1 MTIPL
6 PYPPSASPEDQER
19 AEQAFGTYR
28 RELPQLLAQG
38 HAGRFAL
45 LHGGQVVSIWDT
57 QSDAIQAGRLLF
69 GMEPIAVHK
78 INPLDVQRFALLDIQ
93 TSQGTEAACP
103 S

>member
-6 PYPPSASPEDQER
+6 ACPPAACPEDQER
-19 AEQAFGTYR
+19 AEQAFATYR
-28 RELPQLLAQG
+28 RELPQLLAEG
-38 HAGRFAL
+38 HAGRFTL

-57 QSDAIQAGRLLF
+57 QSDAIRAGRFLF

-78 INPLDVQRFALLDIQ
+78 INPLDIQRFALLDIQ
-93 TSQGTEAACP
+93 TGQPTEDACP